1 MPSTSTC
8 WAHDLGGYLA
18 PQIADD
24 DQKLAGV
31 ILMGANA
38 RRLEDVMVS
47 MMEYIGAPKQDIDNA
62 KSAAARVKKLEE
74 SDEDAPA
81 VLGLPAA
88 YWVDL
93 NGYDAVADVG
103 KLTIPILVLGG
114 GRDFQ
119 APAADFNLW
128 KTGLAGHKNA
138 TTKLYP
144 AMNHLFVAG
153 QGKSTEDEYKKP
165 GHVAPE
171 VVDDIAKFM
180 GK

>member
-1 MPSTSTC
+1 M
-8 WAHDLGGYLA
+8 GGYLA
-18 PQIADD
+18 PQIASD

-31 ILMGANA
+31 VVMGANA
-38 RRLEDVMVS
+38 RPLEDVMVEMLQNYGVS
-47 MMEYIGAPKQDIDNA
+47 KQDMDQA
-62 KSAAARVKKLEE
+62 KSAATRIKKLED
-74 SDEDAPA
+74 SDADAPDL
-81 VLGLPAA
+81 LGLPAA

-93 NGYDAVADVG
+93 KGYDAVAEAR
-103 KLTIPILVLGG
+103 KLTTPVLVLGG

-119 APAADFNLW
+119 A
-128 KTGLAGHKNA
+128 LASRRNV

-153 QGKSTEDEYKKP
+153 EGKSTEAEYKKP